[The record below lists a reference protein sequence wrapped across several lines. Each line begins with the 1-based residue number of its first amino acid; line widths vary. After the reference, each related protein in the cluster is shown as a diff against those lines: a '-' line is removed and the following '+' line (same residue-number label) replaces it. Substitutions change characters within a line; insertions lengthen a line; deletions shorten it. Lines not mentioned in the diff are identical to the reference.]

1 MSSLVKKVSD
11 FIRDEEGLTTV
22 EYAIAGSLV
31 GLAVVA
37 SFDSLGE
44 AVGGVIDQIVSDISG
59 DTTTT
64 GN

>member
-31 GLAVVA
+31 GLAVVT
-37 SFDSLGE
+37 SFDNLGD
-44 AVGGVIDQIVSDISG
+44 AVGAVIDQITTDIG
-59 DTTTT
+59 GTP
-64 GN
+64 G